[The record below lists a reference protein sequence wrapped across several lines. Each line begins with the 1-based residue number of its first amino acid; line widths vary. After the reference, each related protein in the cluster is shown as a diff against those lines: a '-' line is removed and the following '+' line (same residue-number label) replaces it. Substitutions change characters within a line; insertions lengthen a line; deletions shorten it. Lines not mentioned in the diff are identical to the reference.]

1 MKNLKQNSQT
11 QTMFLKIEQ
20 QFGRLE
26 KARRRCRQESLIILL
41 RTCQH
46 HDHNAVKKKKEKL
59 STVMP
64 KSTNVISWWGR
75 SYLDGFV
82 VIAAW
87 LNTSIIEEL
96 LCCFQSFIE
105 NSIEESFFFSSFHL
119 IVHF

>member
-1 MKNLKQNSQT
+1 MKNLKQNSQA

-26 KARRRCRQESLIILL
+26 KACRRCRQESLIILL
-41 RTCQH
+41 LLTMQL
-46 HDHNAVKKKKEKL
+46 KKKDKL

-64 KSTNVISWWGR
+64 KSTNVISWWGH

-96 LCCFQSFIE
+96 HCCFQSFIE
-105 NSIEESFFFSSFHL
+105 NSIEESFFL
-119 IVHF
+119 